1 MNNQVSRPRVRN
13 ILGGFPHLDKIFP
26 AIGKNLIFTGAK
38 LVNYLIY
45 LLLYGVTA
53 PLLQHFPFPRPRLE
67 VPFLP
72 GYVC

>member
-1 MNNQVSRPRVRN
+1 MNNQVSPPRVRN

-26 AIGKNLIFTGAK
+26 AIGKNLIFTGVK
-38 LVNYLIY
+38 LVKYLIY
-45 LLLYGVTA
+45 LIFIGV
-53 PLLQHFPFPRPRLE
+53 PPPPPPHFPFPRPRLE